1 MSEHANNTQ
10 ENLEQLVE
18 NTKDIQSKLSF
29 TSGYLL
35 AMGVSIVQK
44 LEELEKQN
52 KEHLYI
58 LKRKADIHFYI
69 VIIFNYLLLL
79 ILKSHALYCF
89 RH

>member
-1 MSEHANNTQ
+1 MSEYNNNTQ

-18 NTKDIQSKLSF
+18 NTKDIQSKLSS

-35 AMGVSIVQK
+35 SMGTSIVQK

-58 LKRKADIHFYI
+58 LKRKADIHFYSM
-69 VIIFNYLLLL
+69 VIFAYCLFVCF
-79 ILKSHALYCF
+79 ILFLK
-89 RH
+89 